1 MLWGTAAIVSA
12 VSFALVNVIDRRI
25 LTVHIRNVHSY
36 YIWIGLSLLLYG
48 VTFLGITGLNAS
60 PRGALLAVASG
71 SVWGTALLAMVWA
84 LRNEEAS
91 RVVAVYHTYP
101 VFVAVIAVAF
111 LGESISAGQWVGIM
125 AVVGGAA
132 LVSLRG
138 ALRSGVLRFN
148 SVLPVL
154 ILASLCVAGAILV
167 TKLALNELD
176 AFQAYPWRSLG
187 MGAVFM
193 VFLSR
198 SSLRGFLDSLQNK
211 RSVGLVILSEFVLAQ
226 IAVIFI
232 LIATDR
238 GPVSLVAALTS
249 TRPLFVFLACSI
261 LSIPKLGFLD
271 EPLRRDTLLVK
282 GVSISM
288 IVGGVALIQLA

>member
-1 MLWGTAAIVSA
+1 M
-12 VSFALVNVIDRRI
+12 
-25 LTVHIRNVHSY
+25 
-36 YIWIGLSLLLYG
+36 
-48 VTFLGITGLNAS
+48 
-60 PRGALLAVASG
+60 
-71 SVWGTALLAMVWA
+71 
-84 LRNEEAS
+84 
-91 RVVAVYHTYP
+91 
-101 VFVAVIAVAF
+101 
-111 LGESISAGQWVGIM
+111 
-125 AVVGGAA
+125 
-132 LVSLRG
+132 
-138 ALRSGVLRFN
+138 
-148 SVLPVL
+148 LPVL